1 MVFQRKRQSCK
12 LARREHVTMLSCT
25 QFVRPTAV
33 TVSSVSRNIGDA
45 AIYPGGIDI
54 SCAWPLLKTELR
66 VWTVGVRDG
75 PTALI
80 SAPLIKLCLR
90 NTCFGR
96 ATRA

>member
-1 MVFQRKRQSCK
+1 M
-12 LARREHVTMLSCT
+12 
-25 QFVRPTAV
+25 
-33 TVSSVSRNIGDA
+33 SRNIGDT

-54 SCAWPLLKTELR
+54 SCAWSLLKTELR

-75 PTALI
+75 PTTLI

-96 ATRA
+96 ATRARVYFQGPGVFNHDEGCRDWRRAVLIAND